1 MISFSRTDS
10 GARLLPNVY
19 KHPIVHIQATPPT
32 PPNNPGAVV
41 FLSHHA
47 VQDRITRRAVP
58 PPSKLIQFVT
68 VFIFLDLGMLEGY
81 GAVIFRPS
89 VMGRP
94 KLGPFGTGTHR
105 GLILRTSLVFQT
117 TAKSQFSCVMWML
130 TICLILWLPGRHKPY
145 MLRRQSHQGAVFPNT
160 HLRGDPGNPHF
171 IHAVFSKSPCN
182 LLRLLMRRATEL
194 CKALYLWLKLWN
206 SSPEGNPG

>member
-19 KHPIVHIQATPPT
+19 KLPIVHIQATPPT

-47 VQDRITRRAVP
+47 VQDRITCRAVP
-58 PPSKLIQFVT
+58 PPSKLIRFVT

-94 KLGPFGTGTHR
+94 KLGPFGTGHPQR
-105 GLILRTSLVFQT
+105 SNFENVF
-117 TAKSQFSCVMWML
+117 
-130 TICLILWLPGRHKPY
+130 G
-145 MLRRQSHQGAVFPNT
+145 FPN
-160 HLRGDPGNPHF
+160 
-171 IHAVFSKSPCN
+171 
-182 LLRLLMRRATEL
+182 
-194 CKALYLWLKLWN
+194 N
-206 SSPEGNPG
+206 S